1 MRGQLDPPH
10 HVRSLDSHSLAAQSD
25 SSVLC
30 AADPLRLRYHSAT
43 PGLESERIV
52 TEALLDYTL
61 FLAKTVTLVAALAFL
76 AALFVNLSRRHRD
89 AESLKVTNLNSRLR
103 NAADGLRQAF
113 LPKAER
119 KRLAKQRKQEA
130 KAAQGRRRKRVFVID
145 FRGDIRASA
154 TASLR
159 EEVSAVLAVAE
170 QGDEV
175 LVRLENAGGLVHEHG
190 LAASQLVRVKERG
203 IPLTAAVDKVAAS
216 GGYLMACVAD
226 RIVAAPF
233 AIVGSIGVLA
243 QIPNFRRLLDER
255 GVTVEQVKAGRY
267 KRTVSMFGEVTEE
280 DREKLREEIEDVHA
294 LFQAMVAK
302 YRPGLDLERVATGEY
317 WYGTRALELGLV
329 DEIGTS
335 DDRLARLVDEAD
347 AWKVEWRSQKRLME
361 KLAAAMEEGRL
372 GSFLPRW
379 R

>member
-1 MRGQLDPPH
+1 
-10 HVRSLDSHSLAAQSD
+10 
-25 SSVLC
+25 
-30 AADPLRLRYHSAT
+30 
-43 PGLESERIV
+43 V
-52 TEALLDYTL
+52 TQALLEYLL
-61 FLAKTVTLVAALAFL
+61 FLAKTVTLVAAITFIAG
-76 AALFVNLSRRHRD
+76 LFVNVSRRNRE
-89 AESLKVTNLNSRLR
+89 AEGLKVTNLNSRMR
-103 NAADGLRQAF
+103 HAADGLRHAF
-113 LPKAER
+113 LPKAGR
-119 KRLAKQRKQEA
+119 KQLAKQRKQEA
-130 KAAQGRRRKRVFVID
+130 KAAEGRRRKRVFVLD

-154 TASLR
+154 TAALR

-203 IPLTAAVDKVAAS
+203 IPLTVAVDKVAAS

-226 RIVAAPF
+226 RIIAAPF

-243 QIPNFRRLLDER
+243 QVPNFRRLLDER

-280 DREKLREEIEDVHA
+280 DREKLREELEEVHA
-294 LFQAMVAK
+294 LFQAMVVK
-302 YRPGLDLERVATGEY
+302 YRPALDMERVATGEY
-317 WYGTRALELGLV
+317 WYGSRALELGLV

-335 DDRLARLVDEAD
+335 DDWLARLVDTSD
-347 AWKVEWRSQKRLME
+347 AWRVQWRGHKRLME

-372 GSFLPRW
+372 GLLGSLGRFR
-379 R
+379 

>member
-1 MRGQLDPPH
+1 M
-10 HVRSLDSHSLAAQSD
+10 
-25 SSVLC
+25 
-30 AADPLRLRYHSAT
+30 
-43 PGLESERIV
+43 
-52 TEALLDYTL
+52 TEALLEYAL
-61 FLAKTVTLVAALAFL
+61 FLAKTATLVMAVAFVAGL
-76 AALFVNLSRRHRD
+76 LVNMSRRGRE
-89 AESLKVTNLNSRLR
+89 AEGLKVTNLNTRLR
-103 NAADGLRQAF
+103 DAADGLRRAL
-113 LPKAER
+113 LPKPER
-119 KRLAKQRKQEA
+119 KRLVKQRKQEA
-130 KAAQGRRRKRVFVID
+130 KAARGRRRKRVFVLD

-154 TASLR
+154 TTSLR

-190 LAASQLVRVKERG
+190 LAASQLARVKERG
-203 IPLTAAVDKVAAS
+203 VPLTVAVDKVAAS

-243 QIPNFRRLLDER
+243 QVPNFRRLLDER

-267 KRTVSMFGEVTEE
+267 KRTVSMFGEVTDE
-280 DREKLREEIEDVHA
+280 DRDKLREELEDVHA

-302 YRPGLDLERVATGEY
+302 HRPALDLERVATGEY

-335 DDRLARLVDEAD
+335 DDWLASLVDDAD
-347 AWKVEWRSQKRLME
+347 AWNVQWRGHRRLME

-372 GSFLPRW
+372 GGMLSRW

>member
-1 MRGQLDPPH
+1 
-10 HVRSLDSHSLAAQSD
+10 
-25 SSVLC
+25 
-30 AADPLRLRYHSAT
+30 
-43 PGLESERIV
+43 V
-52 TEALLDYTL
+52 TQALLEYIL
-61 FLAKTVTLVAALAFL
+61 FLAKTVTLVAAITFIAG
-76 AALFVNLSRRHRD
+76 LFVNVSRRNRE
-89 AESLKVTNLNSRLR
+89 AEGLKVTNLNSRMR
-103 NAADGLRQAF
+103 QAADGLRQAL

-130 KAAQGRRRKRVFVID
+130 KAAEGRRRKRVFVLD

-159 EEVSAVLAVAE
+159 EEVSAVLAVAG

-190 LAASQLVRVKERG
+190 LAASQLVRIKERG
-203 IPLTAAVDKVAAS
+203 IPLTVSVDKVAAS

-226 RIVAAPF
+226 RIIAAPF

-243 QIPNFRRLLDER
+243 QVPNFRRLLDER

-267 KRTVSMFGEVTEE
+267 KRTVSMFGEVTDE
-280 DREKLREEIEDVHA
+280 DRDKLREELEEVHA

-302 YRPGLDLERVATGEY
+302 YRPALDMERVATGEY
-317 WYGTRALELGLV
+317 WYGSRALQLGLV

-335 DDRLARLVDEAD
+335 DDWLARLVDTAD
-347 AWKVEWRSQKRLME
+347 AWRVEWRGHKRLME

-372 GSFLPRW
+372 GVLGRLGRFR
-379 R
+379 

>member
-1 MRGQLDPPH
+1 MTQ
-10 HVRSLDSHSLAAQSD
+10 
-25 SSVLC
+25 
-30 AADPLRLRYHSAT
+30 
-43 PGLESERIV
+43 
-52 TEALLDYTL
+52 ALLEYIL
-61 FLAKTVTLVAALAFL
+61 FLAKTVTLVAALTFIAG
-76 AALFVNLSRRHRD
+76 LFVNVSRRNRE
-89 AESLKVTNLNSRLR
+89 AEGLKVTNLNSRMR
-103 NAADGLRQAF
+103 QAADGLRQAF
-113 LPKAER
+113 LPKAGR
-119 KRLAKQRKQEA
+119 KQLAKQRKQEA
-130 KAAQGRRRKRVFVID
+130 KAAEGRRRKRVFVLD

-154 TASLR
+154 TAALR

-203 IPLTAAVDKVAAS
+203 IPLTVAVDKVAAS

-226 RIVAAPF
+226 RIIAAPF

-243 QIPNFRRLLDER
+243 QVPNFRRLLDER

-267 KRTVSMFGEVTEE
+267 KRTVSMFGEVTDE
-280 DREKLREEIEDVHA
+280 DREKLREELEEVHA

-302 YRPGLDLERVATGEY
+302 YRPALDMERVATGEY
-317 WYGTRALELGLV
+317 WYGSRALELGLV

-335 DDRLARLVDEAD
+335 DDWLARLVDTAD
-347 AWKVEWRSQKRLME
+347 AWRVEWRGHKRLME

-372 GSFLPRW
+372 GVLCRLGRFR
-379 R
+379 

>member
-1 MRGQLDPPH
+1 VG
-10 HVRSLDSHSLAAQSD
+10 
-25 SSVLC
+25 
-30 AADPLRLRYHSAT
+30 LRYHSAT
-43 PGLESERIV
+43 PGPESERTV
-52 TEALLDYTL
+52 TEALLEYTL

-76 AALFVNLSRRHRD
+76 ATLFVNLSRRHRD

-347 AWKVEWRSQKRLME
+347 AWKVEWRSHKRLME

>member
-1 MRGQLDPPH
+1 
-10 HVRSLDSHSLAAQSD
+10 
-25 SSVLC
+25 
-30 AADPLRLRYHSAT
+30 
-43 PGLESERIV
+43 V
-52 TEALLDYTL
+52 TQALLEYLL
-61 FLAKTVTLVAALAFL
+61 FLAKTVTLVAALTFIAG
-76 AALFVNLSRRHRD
+76 LFVNVSRRNRE
-89 AESLKVTNLNSRLR
+89 AEGLKVTNLNSRMR
-103 NAADGLRQAF
+103 QAADGLRQAF
-113 LPKAER
+113 LPKAGR
-119 KRLAKQRKQEA
+119 KQLAKQRKQEA
-130 KAAQGRRRKRVFVID
+130 KAAEGRRRKRVFVLD

-154 TASLR
+154 TAALR

-203 IPLTAAVDKVAAS
+203 IPLTVAVDKVAAS

-226 RIVAAPF
+226 RIIAAPF

-243 QIPNFRRLLDER
+243 QVPNFRRLLDER

-267 KRTVSMFGEVTEE
+267 KRTVSMFGEVTDE
-280 DREKLREEIEDVHA
+280 DREKLREELEEVHA

-302 YRPGLDLERVATGEY
+302 YRPALDMERVATGEY
-317 WYGTRALELGLV
+317 WYGSRALELGLV

-335 DDRLARLVDEAD
+335 DDWLARLVDTAD
-347 AWKVEWRSQKRLME
+347 AWRVEWRGHKRLME

-372 GSFLPRW
+372 GVLGRLGRFR
-379 R
+379 